1 MGSEPHSFV
10 GRLTASALGH
20 TGQKDRPHYLS
31 LLDDAFV
38 AAPPVYGEKW
48 FGDLFRTLGRN
59 PNWVASLMA
68 SDSYMEGYS
77 AGRLWQYA
85 GVLDNPML
93 SQSMLRHADD
103 EARHSRIFTK
113 TLFKTFPSLENPTLL
128 DELNRNAP
136 DLDRHPSYPDDFP
149 SPSEEEILNS
159 MILINL
165 FEIKAL
171 VLGKLM
177 QPLAVAH
184 APEDHKRVVSRM
196 LGAIVGDEAH
206 HIRYSADFIE
216 HACQQ
221 GHRDVVA
228 TALRDFQQTLNEVT
242 ARELHDEPPLDTYPL

>member
-10 GRLTASALGH
+10 GRLTASALGNID
-20 TGQKDRPHYLS
+20 QKDRNHYLS
-31 LLDDAFV
+31 LMDDAFI

-48 FGDLFRTLGRN
+48 FGDMFRTLGRN
-59 PNWVASLMA
+59 ADWVASLMA

-85 GVLDNPML
+85 GVLDDAPL
-93 SQSMLRHADD
+93 SQAMLRHADD

-113 TLFKTFPSLENPTLL
+113 TLFKTFPSLQTPALH
-128 DELNRNAP
+128 DELSRNAP
-136 DLDRHPSYPDDFP
+136 DLAHHPSYPDDFP
-149 SPSEEEILNS
+149 CPSEEEILNS

-184 APEDHKRVVSRM
+184 APEGNKRVVERM

-206 HIRYSADFIE
+206 HIRYSADVIE
-216 HACQQ
+216 QACRQ
-221 GHRDVVA
+221 GHRDFVA

-242 ARELHDEPPLDTYPL
+242 ARELHDEPTQDAYPL